1 MLCRPGKA
9 KAPMILA
16 ARPRRSPASLR
27 LTSHPCPLMATGK
40 ARRRRP
46 LMATASLLRPRT
58 LRRVQAKSAMP
69 AMPLTHLSMS
79 ASRTV
84 PTFSASAPIA
94 CSILRA
100 VLWRI
105 RATLRSTR
113 AMSLRPSDSAS
124 PTWGAMQITNG
135 FTASPISVPAAC
147 LRRRAAKPLPAP
159 TFPNT
164 GSTAPRRSCGISA
177 RSKAKT
183 APSAIASSTT
193 RAVC

>member
-58 LRRVQAKSAMP
+58 LRRVP

-94 CSILRA
+94 CLILRA

-105 RATLRSTR
+105 RATPKSTR